1 MNERERVLDLVK
13 KGVLSTEEAL
23 DLLEGMAKA
32 KDENQINKAAAE
44 VSADKTNN
52 DFLKKLKKPTRKK
65 KLLLMVKKNF
75 VKMKH
80 KIKENL
86 EKILDGLATEAN
98 QASAELDEINVEIQ
112 GVKEELKEAQEV
124 LMQLNTKEELDQLS
138 EEELC
143 NTARDGSDNRF
154 SRRFIR

>member
-80 KIKENL
+80 KIK
-86 EKILDGLATEAN
+86 KILKKSWTDW
-98 QASAELDEINVEIQ
+98 
-112 GVKEELKEAQEV
+112 
-124 LMQLNTKEELDQLS
+124 QLRQTKLL
-138 EEELC
+138 L
-143 NTARDGSDNRF
+143 N
-154 SRRFIR
+154 

>member
-52 DFLKKLKKPTRKK
+52 DFLKKLMKPMRKRK
-65 KLLLMVKKNF
+65 HLLMVKKNF
-75 VKMKH
+75 VRRKH
-80 KIKENL
+80 KTKKTLRRSWMSWQQKQIKL
-86 EKILDGLATEAN
+86 L
-98 QASAELDEINVEIQ
+98 
-112 GVKEELKEAQEV
+112 
-124 LMQLNTKEELDQLS
+124 LN
-138 EEELC
+138 
-143 NTARDGSDNRF
+143 
-154 SRRFIR
+154 

>member
-52 DFLKKLKKPTRKK
+52 DFFEE
-65 KLLLMVKKNF
+65 VEEA
-75 VKMKH
+75 H
-80 KIKENL
+80 
-86 EKILDGLATEAN
+86 EKIGRAH
-98 QASAELDEINVEIQ
+98 V
-112 GVKEELKEAQEV
+112 
-124 LMQLNTKEELDQLS
+124 
-138 EEELC
+138 
-143 NTARDGSDNRF
+143 
-154 SRRFIR
+154 

>member
-65 KLLLMVKKNF
+65 KLL
-75 VKMKH
+75 
-80 KIKENL
+80 
-86 EKILDGLATEAN
+86 
-98 QASAELDEINVEIQ
+98 
-112 GVKEELKEAQEV
+112 
-124 LMQLNTKEELDQLS
+124 
-138 EEELC
+138 
-143 NTARDGSDNRF
+143 
-154 SRRFIR
+154 

>member
-80 KIKENL
+80 KIK
-86 EKILDGLATEAN
+86 KILKNLGRIGN
-98 QASAELDEINVEIQ
+98 
-112 GVKEELKEAQEV
+112 
-124 LMQLNTKEELDQLS
+124 
-138 EEELC
+138 
-143 NTARDGSDNRF
+143 
-154 SRRFIR
+154 